1 MLVLLHGNTLKKVL
15 DQFSFG
21 DDFLKQLKFNLHT
34 DVSTVCRGSQ
44 YFPHHRHMSMSPQI
58 LSCCSNSN

>member
-1 MLVLLHGNTLKKVL
+1 MLVLLHGNTLKKGFQ

-34 DVSTVCRGSQ
+34 DVRTVCHGSQ
-44 YFPHHRHMSMSPQI
+44 YFPHHRHKSMSPQI
-58 LSCCSNSN
+58 LSCCSD